1 MAKQIAK
8 TINRIVDRT
17 SCLVYVVDLDSKI
30 VFANQAVSDWTGVDG
45 DRIRD
50 AALNDDHGD
59 PSKTVG
65 LAGLAP
71 PAELLAWA
79 RPSLNKSSDP
89 GSRAQFWLWKTKT
102 DSSETLFCPAVAQLL
117 FEDGQAVGILVTGQP
132 ELETDILPLAS
143 HATIDVRAVLAQS
156 RNEVRA
162 SFSIESLVGKSLF
175 VQRVRRQA
183 KIAALAKSSV
193 LIAGPSGS
201 GKEHL
206 ARTLFESCYD
216 DDGPWLTPIHCSI
229 ADPQLIQQAIVDAK
243 EFDHRHRDR
252 EIVLLLLDVDQLSP
266 SSQAELNGF
275 LTLPNFPVRTF
286 ATSNLPLLSL
296 AQGGQFL
303 PSLGYR
309 LSPLVI
315 ETVPLVDR
323 REDIPVLAQAFLEN
337 RNDRMS
343 SLPGKRS
350 KFSDKAA
357 ECLME
362 FDWPGNLTQLRQTV
376 ERAAENCVGAV
387 ITESDLPD
395 DFQQAVAAM
404 RIGRPESVEIDLDT
418 YLASIE
424 KELIVRAIG
433 QAKGNKTQAAK
444 SLNISRPKLLRRLQ
458 FFQLDE
464 FLSPTSSSDTQTIDS
479 SAFEELEE

>member
-17 SCLVYVVDLDSKI
+17 SCLVYVVDLEGKV
-30 VFANQAVSDWTGVDG
+30 VFANQAVADWTGVNVDLVRG
-45 DRIRD
+45 
-50 AALNDDHGD
+50 AALNGD
-59 PSKTVG
+59 QNE
-65 LAGLAP
+65 LAELSGLAP

-79 RPSLNKSSDP
+79 RPLPNKSSDP
-89 GSRAQFWLWKTKT
+89 GSRTHFWLWKTKGN
-102 DSSETLFCPAVAQLL
+102 SSETVFCPATAQLL
-117 FEDGQAVGILVTGQP
+117 FEEGQAIGVLVTGQP
-132 ELETDILPLAS
+132 DLETDILPLVS
-143 HATIDVRAVLAQS
+143 QSTIDVRAVLAKS
-156 RNEVRA
+156 RNEFRKV
-162 SFSIESLVGKSLF
+162 FSVESLVGDSLF
-175 VQRVRRQA
+175 ARRVRQQA

-193 LIAGPSGS
+193 LIAGPQGS
-201 GKEHL
+201 GKEFL

-216 DDGPWLTPIHCSI
+216 DDGPTLTPIHCSI

-243 EFDHRHRDR
+243 EFDHRNRDR

-266 SSQAELNGF
+266 SSQVELNGF
-275 LTLPNFPVRTF
+275 LSLPNFPVRAF
-286 ATSNLPLLSL
+286 ATSNSPLLRLS
-296 AQGGQFL
+296 QDGQFL

-309 LSPLVI
+309 LSSFVI

-323 REDIPVLAQAFLEN
+323 REDIPVLAQAFLES
-337 RNDRMS
+337 RNARTP
-343 SLPGKRS
+343 SLPGKQS

-362 FDWPGNLTQLRQTV
+362 FDWPGNLTQLRDTV
-376 ERAAENCVGAV
+376 QRAAENCAGAV
-387 ITESDLPD
+387 ITENDLPD
-395 DFQQAVAAM
+395 DFKQAVAAM
-404 RIGRPESVEIDLDT
+404 RIGRPESLEIDLDT

-444 SLNISRPKLLRRLQ
+444 HLNISRPKLLRRLQ

-464 FLSPTSSSDTQTIDS
+464 FLSPTGSNDSETIDS
-479 SAFEELEE
+479 SAFEELKE